1 MIEQQSAPAPV
12 APSKGAIVKAT
23 VIALA
28 LALLILFTI
37 VLPAEYGI
45 DPLRTGAALGLTG
58 LATTTDTSTGGRAT
72 PAQAGI
78 NTPQNALYKLDA
90 EDIGLH
96 PGQAI
101 EMKYHLRKGA
111 VMVYAWKASGKVQ
124 FEFHGE
130 PDQKPRPDYFES
142 YVLDNK
148 TGQDHSYG
156 SFTAP
161 TTGMHGWFLQNK
173 GTQDVRIRLTVTGF
187 FDSAKMFAG
196 GPPEDLTVDD
206 VNAEVAQ

>member
-1 MIEQQSAPAPV
+1 MIEEPASLATA
-12 APSKGAIVKAT
+12 APSKSAIVKAT

-28 LALLILFTI
+28 VALVILFTV

-45 DPLRTGAALGLTG
+45 DPLRTGAVLGLTG
-58 LATTTDTSTGGRAT
+58 LATTETSTAGRAT
-72 PAQAGI
+72 PAQSGI
-78 NTPQNALYKLDA
+78 NTAEPAIYKVDA

-101 EMKYHLRKGA
+101 EMKYHMKKGA
-111 VMVYAWKASGKVQ
+111 VMVYAWKATGKVQ

-148 TGQDHSYG
+148 TGQDHYYG

-173 GTQDVRIRLTVTGF
+173 EGEDVRIRLMTAGF
-187 FDSAKMFAG
+187 FDSAKMYAG
-196 GPPEDLTVDD
+196 GPPEDLTVED
-206 VNAEVAQ
+206 VK

>member
-1 MIEQQSAPAPV
+1 MIEEPASLATA
-12 APSKGAIVKAT
+12 APSKSAIVKAT

-28 LALLILFTI
+28 VALVILFTV

-45 DPLRTGAALGLTG
+45 DPLRTGAVLGLTG
-58 LATTTDTSTGGRAT
+58 LATTETSTAGRAT
-72 PAQAGI
+72 PAQSGI
-78 NTPQNALYKLDA
+78 NTAEPAIYKVDA

-101 EMKYHLRKGA
+101 EMKYHMKKGA
-111 VMVYAWKASGKVQ
+111 VMVYAWKATGKVQ

-148 TGQDHSYG
+148 TGQDHYYG

-173 GTQDVRIRLTVTGF
+173 EGEDVRIRLMTAGF
-187 FDSAKMFAG
+187 FDSAKMYAG
-196 GPPEDLTVDD
+196 GPPEDLTVEDIK
-206 VNAEVAQ
+206 